1 MMTREAMLATI
12 KALGD
17 DVTIFDEDDYKIYL
31 WRIGFMDKERN
42 TDNIEK
48 AINNAIANI
57 SLEDDY
63 CLDVTIQDFEGFDKN
78 WREIDRDLDNPE
90 ALGAFLEMLEA
101 ECSSK
106 EGDFYVTYHF
116 DGFDVEIGYASFD
129 I

>member
-17 DVTIFDEDDYKIYL
+17 DVTIFDED
-31 WRIGFMDKERN
+31 
-42 TDNIEK
+42 
-48 AINNAIANI
+48 
-57 SLEDDY
+57 SY
-63 CLDVTIQDFEGFDKN
+63 CLDVTIEDFEGFNKN
-78 WREIDRDLDNPE
+78 WEEIDRDLDNPE
-90 ALGAFLEMLEA
+90 AVMAFLEMLGT

>member
-17 DVTIFDEDDYKIYL
+17 DATIFDEDD
-31 WRIGFMDKERN
+31 F
-42 TDNIEK
+42 
-48 AINNAIANI
+48 
-57 SLEDDY
+57 
-63 CLDVTIQDFEGFDKN
+63 CLDVTIEDFEGFTKN
-78 WREIDRDLDNPE
+78 WDEIDRDLDNPE
-90 ALGAFLEMLEA
+90 AVGAFLEMLET
-101 ECSSK
+101 ECLYK

>member
-1 MMTREAMLATI
+1 MMTREKMLATI

-17 DVTIFDEDDYKIYL
+17 DVTIFDEDDY
-31 WRIGFMDKERN
+31 
-42 TDNIEK
+42 
-48 AINNAIANI
+48 
-57 SLEDDY
+57 
-63 CLDVTIQDFEGFDKN
+63 CLDVTIEDFEGFDKN
-78 WREIDRDLDNPE
+78 WEEIDRDLDDPE
-90 ALGAFLEMLEA
+90 AVQAFLGMLET